1 MKPIFSI
8 FQRGLQKT
16 TTAVKHTLA
25 SMFSSVTVWDQK
37 TFDQLEAALIQAD
50 FGVKASTAIVSEI
63 KDRYEHGV
71 IATTSDIIQVAQEYV
86 AKDLAIGQRPIRTAP
101 EGPTI
106 ILFVGVN
113 GSGKTTTIGKLAARW
128 KEEGKKVMLAAGDTF
143 RAAAVEQLQLWGE
156 RVGVPVIAAAH
167 GADPASV
174 AFDAAMAA
182 RARKMDYLL
191 IDTAGRQQNKKSLM
205 DELAK
210 ICRSIDKV
218 LPGAPHEVWLTVDS
232 SMGANALSQAREF
245 SKTAK
250 VSGIVLTKLDGT
262 GRGGMALALHQE
274 FQLPTFFVGLGE
286 QPGDLQPFNPEYYA
300 AAIFGDGRFPQE
312 G

>member
-86 AKDLAIGQRPIRTAP
+86 AKDLAIGQRPIHTAP